1 MFLRTFSFLFILIYC
16 TSCDYLSFTKSK
28 NQHVLDTVI
37 DFTSVDTYPSFTVC
51 DSIIEKQAKF
61 TCFKNTIH
69 KKIGEQ
75 LNQHTFKIQ
84 DSINETIYV
93 DVLIDAK
100 GKIILDSMH
109 STENIKNQLPALDSV
124 LAITVDNLPRVFAAN
139 KRGVPVATKYRLP
152 ILIQLKE

>member
-1 MFLRTFSFLFILIYC
+1 M
-16 TSCDYLSFTKSK
+16 
-28 NQHVLDTVI
+28 
-37 DFTSVDTYPSFTVC
+37 
-51 DSIIEKQAKF
+51 
-61 TCFKNTIH
+61 
-69 KKIGEQ
+69 
-75 LNQHTFKIQ
+75 
-84 DSINETIYV
+84 